1 MNIFSA
7 DIQQNYNEIAYLGHK
22 NLSLDHKWRNEPHR
36 YGR

>member
-7 DIQQNYNEIAYLGHK
+7 DIQQNDNKIAYLSHK
-22 NLSLDHKWRNEPHR
+22 NMSLDHKRRNEPHR